1 MKKRPF
7 NFIVRA
13 QADGEYEIGVR
24 GIIGQYFD
32 AETFSM
38 SDTEQDVLNEL
49 NQIPA
54 GKKINV
60 RVNSIGGVVQYGLGI
75 YNALARRKGDV
86 TTYNDGFACS
96 AAAIVM
102 LAGDRRVCPPASM
115 MMIHNASG
123 GGEGTAKDMR
133 TIADCLDTIDD
144 VQASTLAMVSG
155 KKTKAEFAAMLAAT
169 TWMTGEQAVECGLA
183 TECAGEVE
191 DDEPDATTAKAEL
204 ELAGH
209 YKNAPKNLLERL
221 NAKAQAATPPPTP
234 QPQPKVKS
242 MKKITAALVAAGLI
256 TASTE
261 EQTEDSLLPQI
272 NAVLAENK
280 RLKTENESHV
290 TARKNRVTAALDLAV
305 TDKVIAETRK
315 AGLLGLGTATAEG
328 ETEVL
333 AQLAELREAKAVKAP
348 RGAAPVPRAQGG
360 GEADTIES
368 LLEEQAEA
376 MKGTDGDLLASINA
390 KLAEKRGRKDLF
402 KPADERRAFNN

>member
-1 MKKRPF
+1 MKIRPF

-13 QADGEYEIGVR
+13 QADGEYEISVR

-32 AETFSM
+32 PETYSM

-60 RVNSIGGVVQYGLGI
+60 RVNSIGGAVQLGLGI
-75 YNALARRKGDV
+75 FNALSRRKGDV

-102 LAGDRRVCPPASM
+102 LAGDRRVSPPASM

-155 KKTKAEFAAMLAAT
+155 KKTKAEFAAMLSTT

-183 TECAGEVE
+183 TECAGEVMPD
-191 DDEPDATTAKAEL
+191 DDEDAATAKAEL
-204 ELAGH
+204 ELVGH
-209 YKNAPKNLLERL
+209 YKNPPKNLLERL
-221 NAKAQAATPPPTP
+221 NAKAQAVTPPPTNN
-234 QPQPKVKS
+234 QPTKEKT
-242 MKKITAALVAAGLI
+242 MKLIIAALVAAGI
-256 TASTE
+256 SVAADASE
-261 EQTEDSLLPQI
+261 ETVLANI
-272 NAVLAENK
+272 NPILAENK
-280 RLKTENESHV
+280 RLKTENEAHLA
-290 TARKNRVTAALDLAV
+290 ARKNRLTALLDAAV
-305 TDKVIAETRK
+305 TDKVIVEARK
-315 AGLLGLGTATAEG
+315 TSLLALGTASAEG
-328 ETEVL
+328 ETEVT
-333 AQLAELREAKAVKAP
+333 AQVAELREAKAVKAP
-348 RGAAPVPRAQGG
+348 RGAEPVPRAQGG
-360 GEADTIES
+360 GNEDTIES

-376 MKGTDGDLLASINA
+376 MKGTDGELLASINA
-390 KLAEKRGRKDLF
+390 KLSKLRGRDKLF
-402 KPADERRAFNN
+402 TPPEERPAFARN